1 MFFMCFNHHIFLT
14 KHPFIPGLF
23 WLEVGRGGSILGG
36 VGFLWVVV
44 GSGRSISDG
53 GWWWSILCMVVGLV
67 GGDG

>member
-1 MFFMCFNHHIFLT
+1 M
-14 KHPFIPGLF
+14 
-23 WLEVGRGGSILGG
+23 VGSGGSILGG

-53 GWWWSILCMVVGLV
+53 GWWWSILYMVVGLV